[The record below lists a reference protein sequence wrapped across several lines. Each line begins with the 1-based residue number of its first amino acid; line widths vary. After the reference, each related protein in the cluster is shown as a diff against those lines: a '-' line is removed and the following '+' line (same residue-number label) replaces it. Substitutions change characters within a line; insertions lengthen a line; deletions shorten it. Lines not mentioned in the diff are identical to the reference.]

1 MTEID
6 VGICHEHERAYEG
19 LCKTC
24 NVIICPSCVMFGNH
38 KKHDVLSLKQGA
50 MYLRKA
56 IDEQIF
62 RGVFKKEFCETKMLK
77 IKENRLLMEKAKAE
91 TIQKIEECF
100 RGIIQALIARKNVLI
115 QEILQKF
122 DIEKQK
128 IENADNDWGVKQD
141 ISEKLLDFFDEKNDS
156 YILANSKFIM
166 EGLRKLNEPISFNEL
181 DVYNNIDNSLI
192 INTVNQN
199 GEEENKEFAMEDLLE
214 AFSEYITIGKPN
226 LLQYKA

>member
-122 DIEKQK
+122 DVEKQK

>member
-1 MTEID
+1 MAEID

-122 DIEKQK
+122 DVEKQK

-141 ISEKLLDFFDEKNDS
+141 ICEKLLDFFDEKNDS

>member
-6 VGICHEHERAYEG
+6 VGICHDHERAYEG

-122 DIEKQK
+122 DVEKQK

-181 DVYNNIDNSLI
+181 DVYNNIDNSLV

>member
-1 MTEID
+1 MAEID

-192 INTVNQN
+192 IKTIDQN
-199 GEEENKEFAMEDLLE
+199 GEEEVKEFSIDDLIE

>member
-6 VGICHEHERAYEG
+6 VGICQDHERAYEG
-19 LCKTC
+19 LCKKC

-38 KKHDVLSLKQGA
+38 KKHDILSLKQGA

-62 RGVFKKEFCETKMLK
+62 RGVFKKEYCETKLLK
-77 IKENRLLMEKAKAE
+77 IKENRLLMEKAKSE
-91 TIQKIEECF
+91 TIQTIEECF
-100 RGIIQALIARKNVLI
+100 KGIIQTLIIRKNYII
-115 QEILQKF
+115 QEILEKF

-128 IENADNDWGVKQD
+128 MENADNDWGVKQD
-141 ISEKLLDFFDEKNDS
+141 ISEKLLDFFEEKNDS
-156 YILANSKFIM
+156 YIIANSKFIM
-166 EGLRKLNEPISFNEL
+166 EGLRKLNENINFNEL

-192 INTVNQN
+192 IKTIDQN
-199 GEEENKEFAMEDLLE
+199 GEEEVKEFSIDDLIE

>member
-1 MTEID
+1 MAEID

-122 DIEKQK
+122 DVEKQK

>member
-1 MTEID
+1 
-6 VGICHEHERAYEG
+6 
-19 LCKTC
+19 
-24 NVIICPSCVMFGNH
+24 MFGNH

-122 DIEKQK
+122 DVEKQK

>member
-1 MTEID
+1 MAEID

-122 DIEKQK
+122 DVEKQK

-181 DVYNNIDNSLI
+181 DVYNNIDNSLV

>member
-1 MTEID
+1 MAEID

>member
-1 MTEID
+1 MTEIN

-38 KKHDVLSLKQGA
+38 KKHDILSLKQGA

-62 RGVFKKEFCETKMLK
+62 RGVFKKEYCETKLLK
-77 IKENRLLMEKAKAE
+77 IKENRLLMEKAKSE
-91 TIQKIEECF
+91 TIQTIEECF
-100 RGIIQALIARKNVLI
+100 KGIIQTLIIRKNYII
-115 QEILQKF
+115 QEILEKF

-128 IENADNDWGVKQD
+128 MENADNDWGVKQD
-141 ISEKLLDFFDEKNDS
+141 ISEKLLDFFEEKNDS

-166 EGLRKLNEPISFNEL
+166 EGLRKLNENINFNEL

-192 INTVNQN
+192 IKTMDQN
-199 GEEENKEFAMEDLLE
+199 GEEEVKEFSIDDLIE

>member
-1 MTEID
+1 MAEID

-24 NVIICPSCVMFGNH
+24 NVIICPSCVMFSNH

-141 ISEKLLDFFDEKNDS
+141 ICEKLLDFFDEKNDS

-214 AFSEYITIGKPN
+214 AFSEYITIVKPN

>member
-6 VGICHEHERAYEG
+6 VGICHDHERAYEG

-122 DIEKQK
+122 DVEKQK

-141 ISEKLLDFFDEKNDS
+141 ICEKLLDFFDEKNDS

>member
-6 VGICHEHERAYEG
+6 VGIWQKHERAYEG
-19 LCKTC
+19 LCKKC

-38 KKHDVLSLKQGA
+38 KKHDILSLKQGA

-62 RGVFKKEFCETKMLK
+62 RGVFKKEYCETKLLK

-141 ISEKLLDFFDEKNDS
+141 ISEKLMDFFNEKNDS

-166 EGLRKLNEPISFNEL
+166 EGLRKLNENINFNEL

-192 INTVNQN
+192 IKTMDQN
-199 GEEENKEFAMEDLLE
+199 GEEEVKEFSIDDLIE

>member
-1 MTEID
+1 MAEID
-6 VGICHEHERAYEG
+6 EGICHEHERAYEG

-122 DIEKQK
+122 DVEKQK

>member
-6 VGICHEHERAYEG
+6 VGICHDHERAYEG

-122 DIEKQK
+122 DVEKQK

>member
-1 MTEID
+1 MAEID

-91 TIQKIEECF
+91 TIQQIEECF

>member
-1 MTEID
+1 MAEID

-192 INTVNQN
+192 IKTMDQN
-199 GEEENKEFAMEDLLE
+199 GEEEVKEFSIDDLIE